1 MPPKNKFRNQTL
13 NLFLAA
19 YLEQIYRK
27 KKKEKPKIRGS
38 RLK

>member
-1 MPPKNKFRNQTL
+1 MPPKNKFRNQSL

-19 YLEQIYRK
+19 YLGQIYRK
-27 KKKEKPKIRGS
+27 KKKEKPKPRES